1 MSAKSGKTRGA
12 LEDEFSKA
20 IIRFEKEHFGRG
32 PVEARTFLLQ
42 DMIVVR
48 LRGILTPAEQKLAES
63 ADGQKLVKETRRQLL
78 ETSRPLIEKIVADI
92 LGSEVVSFH
101 TDMSTRSGERII
113 VLTTD
118 KDLDLGG

>member
-1 MSAKSGKTRGA
+1 MSPKTGRTRGA

-48 LRGILTPAEQKLAES
+48 LRGILTPAEKKLAES
-63 ADGQKLVKETRRQLL
+63 ADGQKLVKQTRRQLL
-78 ETSRPLIEKIVADI
+78 ETSRPLIEKIVANI
-92 LGSEVVSFH
+92 LGCKVVSFH
-101 TDMSTRSGERII
+101 TDMSTRSGERVI
-113 VLTTD
+113 VLTTNQ
-118 KDLDLGG
+118 DLDLGG

>member
-1 MSAKSGKTRGA
+1 
-12 LEDEFSKA
+12 
-20 IIRFEKEHFGRG
+20 
-32 PVEARTFLLQ
+32 VEARTFLLQ